1 MVNLL
6 TSLAW
11 RKLFKRAK
19 AEQKV
24 LWVTMDTTEEASQFF
39 MLPVHVGWMLVT
51 FAVMDQFDENE
62 VTAVSTAPIWSF
74 SYVNHAGSGR
84 VRQKLENLYND
95 NKDPGAAAEDTD
107 DFENDVDSEEFD
119 GDEDSDYEP
128 LR

>member
-11 RKLFKRAK
+11 RRLFKRAK

-39 MLPVHVGWMLVT
+39 MLPMHVGWMLVT
-51 FAVMDQFDENE
+51 FAVMDHSDENE

-84 VRQKLENLYND
+84 VRQRLENLYND
-95 NKDPGAAAEDTD
+95 NKDHVAAVEDSAD
-107 DFENDVDSEEFD
+107 SEDDVDFEEFD
-119 GDEDSDYEP
+119 GDEDSDFEP